1 MGPLVAAYAETAGI
15 SLRTAQRHAKSSHP
29 DYQRFIGATAAEG
42 VKRKSV
48 EGSMRTEEAAALAT
62 VSPMVP
68 SEMLL
73 FFERPDE
80 DLNDVELQVKQSWRL
95 HSETFRLWTQQLH
108 TPGGEMSAFVLARE
122 LPKLRENY
130 LRARKDWE
138 DWQVRQRLT
147 ITRGEFE
154 SFVGAFLL
162 PLSALLKGIPTEL
175 ATLVN
180 PGDPNFAREQLV
192 GWQRNRA
199 APQIAA
205 MLDGIDG
212 FVSPA

>member
-1 MGPLVAAYAETAGI
+1 
-15 SLRTAQRHAKSSHP
+15 
-29 DYQRFIGATAAEG
+29 
-42 VKRKSV
+42 
-48 EGSMRTEEAAALAT
+48 MRTEEAAALAT

-108 TPGGEMSAFVLARE
+108 TPGGDMSAFVLARE

-154 SFVGAFLL
+154 SFVGSFLL

-180 PGDPNFAREQLV
+180 PGDPNFAREQLI